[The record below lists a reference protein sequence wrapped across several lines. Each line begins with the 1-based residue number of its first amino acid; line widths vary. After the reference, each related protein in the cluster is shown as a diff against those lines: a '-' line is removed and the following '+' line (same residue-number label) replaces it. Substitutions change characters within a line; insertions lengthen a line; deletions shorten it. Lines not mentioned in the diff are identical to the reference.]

1 MPESGLDQLIET
13 ERRLADRLGAAAA
26 AADEIV
32 AAARRAAV
40 EAAQRSEAELAAAAD
55 DLAARIATERDGEI
69 AAIRRTAEREM
80 ARLQSLPDET
90 ITAVAE
96 SLLDQAITHRPE
108 DEGR

>member
-40 EAAQRSEAELAAAAD
+40 QADHRFEAELAAATEQ
-55 DLAARIATERDGEI
+55 LAARIG
-69 AAIRRTAEREM
+69 AEREAEIATIRRGAELEL
-80 ARLQSLPDET
+80 ARLRSVPDAT
-90 ITAVAE
+90 IAAVAT
-96 SLLDQAITHRPE
+96 SLLDWAVALRA
-108 DEGR
+108 EGND

>member
-40 EAAQRSEAELAAAAD
+40 QADHRFEAELAAAANRS
-55 DLAARIATERDGEI
+55 DLRFALGPDAGCQLL
-69 AAIRRTAEREM
+69 RRGAELEVS
-80 ARLQSLPDET
+80 RLRSLPDAT
-90 ITAVAE
+90 IAAVAT
-96 SLLDQAITHRPE
+96 SLLDRAVALRAEE
-108 DEGR
+108 DD

>member
-40 EAAQRSEAELAAAAD
+40 QADHRFEAELAAATEQ
-55 DLAARIATERDGEI
+55 LAACIG
-69 AAIRRTAEREM
+69 AERE
-80 ARLQSLPDET
+80 AEIATIRRGAELEVSRLRSLPDAT
-90 ITAVAE
+90 IAAVAT
-96 SLLDQAITHRPE
+96 SLLDRAVALRAEE
-108 DEGR
+108 DD